1 VTKRSILFAFLMLVC
16 QLSLGNSE
24 EGEGGEKGGEA
35 KVAPGSIK
43 STYMRMEP
51 PIIAN
56 YGNEAG
62 RLRFV
67 KVDITLRVELG
78 GENPVVH
85 HMPALRH
92 ELVMLITRQTPESIG
107 SMEGKELMRQEALE
121 AVRNVLVAEE
131 GDQKIAD
138 LLFNS
143 FVVQR

>member
-1 VTKRSILFAFLMLVC
+1 VTKRSIFFALLVLFC
-16 QLSLGNSE
+16 QLSLASSS
-24 EGEGGEKGGEA
+24 EGEGEGKAAES
-35 KVAPGSIK
+35 APGSIK
-43 STYMRMEP
+43 STYMRLEP

-56 YGNEAG
+56 YGGEQG

-92 ELVMLITRQTPESIG
+92 ELVMLISRQTNESIG
-107 SMEGKELMRQEALE
+107 STEGKELMRQEALE

-143 FVVQR
+143 LVVQR

>member
-1 VTKRSILFAFLMLVC
+1 VTKRSIFFVLLMLFC
-16 QLSLGNSE
+16 QLGIASSSE
-24 EGEGGEKGGEA
+24 GGGEA
-35 KVAPGSIK
+35 KEAKSAPGSIK
-43 STYMRMEP
+43 STYMRLEP

-56 YGNEAG
+56 YGTEQG

-92 ELVMLITRQTPESIG
+92 ELVMLITRQTNEAIG
-107 SMEGKELMRQEALE
+107 TTEGKELMRQEALE
-121 AVRNVLVAEE
+121 AVRNVLIAEE

>member
-1 VTKRSILFAFLMLVC
+1 VTKRSIFFALLMLFC
-16 QLSLGNSE
+16 QLSVANSG
-24 EGEGGEKGGEA
+24 EGEGKEGPA
-35 KVAPGSIK
+35 KSAPGSIK
-43 STYMRMEP
+43 STYMRLEP

-56 YGNEAG
+56 YGTATG
-62 RLRFV
+62 RLRFL
-67 KVDITLRVELG
+67 KIDITLRVELG

-92 ELVMLITRQTPESIG
+92 ELVMLISRQTPEAVG
-107 SMEGKELMRQEALE
+107 TVEGKELMRQEALE
-121 AVRNVLVAEE
+121 AVRNVLVAED

>member
-1 VTKRSILFAFLMLVC
+1 MTTRSIFFALLMLFC
-16 QLSLGNSE
+16 QFAAASSSE
-24 EGEGGEKGGEA
+24 ESKPAEP
-35 KVAPGSIK
+35 APGSIK
-43 STYMRMEP
+43 ATYMRLEP

-56 YGNEAG
+56 YGAEQG

-67 KVDITLRVELG
+67 KIDITLRVEIG

-92 ELVMLITRQTPESIG
+92 ELVMLISRQTNESI
-107 SMEGKELMRQEALE
+107 SSVEGKELMRQEALE

-131 GDQKIAD
+131 GDQKVAD

>member
-1 VTKRSILFAFLMLVC
+1 VTKRSIFFALLMLFC
-16 QLSLGNSE
+16 QLSFGNS
-24 EGEGGEKGGEA
+24 GEGEA
-35 KVAPGSIK
+35 KEGAAKSAPGSIK
-43 STYMRMEP
+43 STYMRLEP

-56 YGNEAG
+56 YGAETG
-62 RLRFV
+62 RLRFL
-67 KVDITLRVELG
+67 KIDITLRVELG

-92 ELVMLITRQTPESIG
+92 ELVMLISRQTPEAVATV
-107 SMEGKELMRQEALE
+107 EGKELMRQEALE
-121 AVRNVLVAEE
+121 AVRNVLVAED

>member
-1 VTKRSILFAFLMLVC
+1 MTKRSIFFALMLFC
-16 QLSLGNSE
+16 HLSYASSSAK
-24 EGEGGEKGGEA
+24 EGGEGA
-35 KVAPGSIK
+35 KPAPGSIA

-56 YGNEAG
+56 YGVEQG
-62 RLRFV
+62 RLRFL
-67 KVDITLRVELG
+67 KVDVTLRVELG
-78 GENPVVH
+78 GEKPVVH

-92 ELVMLITRQTPESIG
+92 EIVMLMSRQTLDAVGTI
-107 SMEGKELMRQEALE
+107 EGKELMRQEALE
-121 AVRNVLVAEE
+121 AVRNVLIAEE

>member
-1 VTKRSILFAFLMLVC
+1 MLFC
-16 QLSLGNSE
+16 QLAAASSSE
-24 EGEGGEKGGEA
+24 ESKPAEA
-35 KVAPGSIK
+35 APGSIK
-43 STYMRMEP
+43 ATYMRLEP

-56 YGNEAG
+56 YGTEQG

-67 KVDITLRVELG
+67 KIDITLRVEIG

-92 ELVMLITRQTPESIG
+92 ELVMLISRQTNESIA
-107 SMEGKELMRQEALE
+107 SVEGKELMRQEALE
-121 AVRNVLVAEE
+121 AVRNVLIAEE
-131 GDQKIAD
+131 GDQKVAD

>member
-1 VTKRSILFAFLMLVC
+1 VTKRGIFFVILMLVC

-24 EGEGGEKGGEA
+24 EGGEKGGEA

-43 STYMRMEP
+43 ATYMRMEP

-56 YGNEAG
+56 YGNETG

-67 KVDITLRVELG
+67 KVDITLRVEVG

-92 ELVMLITRQTPESIG
+92 ELVMLISRQTPESIG

-143 FVVQR
+143 LVVQR

>member
-1 VTKRSILFAFLMLVC
+1 MTKRSIFFALLMLIC
-16 QLSLGNSE
+16 QLATASSSE
-24 EGEGGEKGGEA
+24 ESKPAEA
-35 KVAPGSIK
+35 APGSIK
-43 STYMRMEP
+43 ATYMRLEP

-56 YGNEAG
+56 YGIEQG

-67 KVDITLRVELG
+67 KIDITLRVEIG

-92 ELVMLITRQTPESIG
+92 ELVMLISRQTTESIG
-107 SMEGKELMRQEALE
+107 SVEGKELMRQEALE
-121 AVRNVLVAEE
+121 AVRNVLIAEE
-131 GDQKIAD
+131 GDQKVAD

>member
-1 VTKRSILFAFLMLVC
+1 V
-16 QLSLGNSE
+16 
-24 EGEGGEKGGEA
+24 A
-35 KVAPGSIK
+35 KVKAARKAAKQKRHPAASNPL
-43 STYMRMEP
+43 TCTWT
-51 PIIAN
+51 IIAN
-56 YGNEAG
+56 YGAEAG

-92 ELVMLITRQTPESIG
+92 ELVMLISRQTPESIA

>member
-1 VTKRSILFAFLMLVC
+1 MTKRSIFFVLLMLFC
-16 QLSLGNSE
+16 QLGIASSG
-24 EGEGGEKGGEA
+24 EGEGAGKEA
-35 KVAPGSIK
+35 KSAPGSIK
-43 STYMRMEP
+43 STYMRLEP

-56 YGNEAG
+56 YGAEQG

-78 GENPVVH
+78 GETSVVH

-92 ELVMLITRQTPESIG
+92 ELVMLITRQTNESIG
-107 SMEGKELMRQEALE
+107 TTEGKELMRQEALE
-121 AVRNVLVAEE
+121 AVRNVLIAEE